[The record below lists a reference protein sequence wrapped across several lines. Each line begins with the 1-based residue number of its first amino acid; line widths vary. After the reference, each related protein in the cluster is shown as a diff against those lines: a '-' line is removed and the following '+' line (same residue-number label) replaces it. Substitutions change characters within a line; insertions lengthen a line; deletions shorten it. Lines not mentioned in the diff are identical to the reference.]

1 MENNP
6 PTSDEIHEYD
16 TEKLIEYLQ
25 TVKKLKLNEKHFEII
40 RKVEIAGENFLK
52 ITEKKLYDFGFS
64 FGPVERI
71 VNFAKECSERKRQK
85 YSSIRSLRD
94 VLKDY
99 GVDSDDISRI
109 PSFEPQTHEIQDND
123 EYFQNCI
130 NNILIRIKIYGTLS
144 PNSNEKIRREF
155 VSTILHTALRIAEAS
170 TDNIFNMAVEYEVN
184 GKKYYGPTDYAIIE
198 SKSGNLICITE
209 DKIDKSMQ
217 EGFAQNI
224 RQLES
229 SHDVNKKKRKRD
241 ENEDFDYLYG
251 IFTSARE
258 WYFLL
263 HNPGEI
269 SLSNVT
275 PFVIEYCKEA
285 WNKES
290 NEYGLLCKKN
300 TKKVLSIIVG
310 LLVDKAVDIEPEAKR
325 IKVNRF
331 RSNDN

>member
-1 MENNP
+1 MEINH

-25 TVKKLKLNEKHFEII
+25 TVKKLNLNEKHFEII
-40 RKVEIAGENFLK
+40 RKVEITGENFLK
-52 ITEKKLYDFGFS
+52 ITEKKLCDFGFS
-64 FGPVERI
+64 FGLAERI
-71 VNFAKECSERKRQK
+71 VSFAKECSEQKRQK
-85 YSSIRSLRD
+85 YSSIKSLRD

-99 GVDSDDISRI
+99 GVDSNNISRI
-109 PSFEPQTHEIQDND
+109 PSFEPQTHKIQDND
-123 EYFQNCI
+123 D
-130 NNILIRIKIYGTLS
+130 
-144 PNSNEKIRREF
+144 
-155 VSTILHTALRIAEAS
+155 
-170 TDNIFNMAVEYEVN
+170 TDNIFEMAVEYEVN
-184 GKKYYGPTDYAIIE
+184 GKKYYGSTDYAIIE

-241 ENEDFDYLYG
+241 SNEDFDYLYG
-251 IFTSARE
+251 IITSARE

-263 HNPGEI
+263 HNPEEI

-285 WNKES
+285 
-290 NEYGLLCKKN
+290 
-300 TKKVLSIIVG
+300 
-310 LLVDKAVDIEPEAKR
+310 
-325 IKVNRF
+325 
-331 RSNDN
+331 